1 MLQFRGFVGSACC
14 AMAVALIFPVHA
26 TAQVVTVT
34 GVSASS
40 NQLVVSGSGFGSHG
54 DYGGSQGFLNAAWN
68 DFATGINGGKPGLDG
83 ANKAGGTN
91 ETTGGPPSNK
101 RWAEH
106 KYKPT
111 KPHSIA
117 RIRAAA

>member
-54 DYGGSQGFLNAAWN
+54 DYGGSQGFLNADWN
-68 DFATGINGGKPGLDG
+68 DFATGINGGNLALDR
-83 ANKAGGTN
+83 AYNAAWAY
-91 ETTGGPPSNK
+91 ETTGRPPSSK
-101 RWAEH
+101 RRGKD
-106 KYKPT
+106 KYNPT
-111 KPHSIA
+111 TPHSIPRLGA
-117 RIRAAA
+117 PS